1 MCAERA
7 GFARLQ
13 AGPICNRS
21 PGRFEP
27 VRSRPPERST
37 PINEFAVP
45 PRSMHHQPIDPRDW
59 TQAYR
64 LPGSRSRLPILS
76 LTAQSSEKCHSCG
89 ALTVE
94 PAAARLLGQ
103 ALQRSATADRS
114 FEPATK
120 LANRLDPAVVFQMQS
135 LQDRCEVSR
144 NRPSTRPAN
153 LTSRPVHQRK
163 VGVERDGQT
172 VSNKIRPDSQDEV

>member
-7 GFARLQ
+7 GLACLQ
-13 AGPICNRS
+13 AGPICDRS
-21 PGRFEP
+21 PGRFELD
-27 VRSRPPERST
+27 RSRPPERST
-37 PINEFAVP
+37 PIDEFAVP

-103 ALQRSATADRS
+103 DLQRSATTHRS

-120 LANRLDPAVVFQMQS
+120 LPNRLDPAVVFQMQS
-135 LQDRCEVSR
+135 LQDRLRSMRAARAVRESSLCD
-144 NRPSTRPAN
+144 
-153 LTSRPVHQRK
+153 VHNCDR
-163 VGVERDGQT
+163 
-172 VSNKIRPDSQDEV
+172 

>member
-7 GFARLQ
+7 DLARVQTGL
-13 AGPICNRS
+13 ICNRS

-27 VRSRPPERST
+27 DRSQPAERST
-37 PINEFAVP
+37 PINEFAVS

-64 LPGSRSRLPILS
+64 LLGSRSRLPVLS
-76 LTAQSSEKCHSCG
+76 LTAQSSEKCDSCG

-103 ALQRSATADRS
+103 DLQRSATADRS

-120 LANRLDPAVVFQMQS
+120 LPNRLDPAVVFQMQS
-135 LQDRCEVSR
+135 LQDRLRSMRAARAVRESSLCD
-144 NRPSTRPAN
+144 
-153 LTSRPVHQRK
+153 VHRCD
-163 VGVERDGQT
+163 R
-172 VSNKIRPDSQDEV
+172 

>member
-7 GFARLQ
+7 GLARLQ
-13 AGPICNRS
+13 VGPICNRS

-27 VRSRPPERST
+27 DRSRPPERST
-37 PINEFAVP
+37 PINESAVP

-59 TQAYR
+59 TQADR

-76 LTAQSSEKCHSCG
+76 LTAQSSEKCYSCG

-103 ALQRSATADRS
+103 DLQRSATTDRS
-114 FEPATK
+114 FEPVTK
-120 LANRLDPAVVFQMQS
+120 LPNRLDPAVVFQMRS
-135 LQDRCEVSR
+135 LQDRLRSMRAAGAVRESSCCD
-144 NRPSTRPAN
+144 
-153 LTSRPVHQRK
+153 VHSGDR
-163 VGVERDGQT
+163 
-172 VSNKIRPDSQDEV
+172 

>member
-7 GFARLQ
+7 GLACLQ

-21 PGRFEP
+21 PARFETG
-27 VRSRPPERST
+27 RSGPTERCT
-37 PINEFAVP
+37 PSNEFAVP
-45 PRSMHHQPIDPRDW
+45 PRSTHHRPIDARDW

-64 LPGSRSRLPILS
+64 LLGSRSRLAILS
-76 LTAQSSEKCHSCG
+76 LTAQSSEKCDSCG

-103 ALQRSATADRS
+103 DLQRSATADRS

-120 LANRLDPAVVFQMQS
+120 LPNRLDPAVVFQMQS
-135 LQDRCEVSR
+135 LQDRLRSMRAAGAVRESSLCD
-144 NRPSTRPAN
+144 
-153 LTSRPVHQRK
+153 VHSCDR
-163 VGVERDGQT
+163 
-172 VSNKIRPDSQDEV
+172 